1 MKKYISIAIL
11 FSGLM
16 SLSAYYGCTDKTN
29 QSVIQIN
36 YGTSF
41 GECVGYCKH
50 DMSVKSDQITYTCSG
65 WNNEVSTFSHY
76 ENINSELWDSLR
88 TDFNLNKFF
97 DLPTTIG
104 CPDCADGGAEWVE
117 IKLSNGQ
124 SHKVVFE
131 YNNSPETVSKLINKL
146 NTRLNANN
154 CNQ

>member
-1 MKKYISIAIL
+1 MKRYISVSIL
-11 FSGLM
+11 FLVLMTLSG
-16 SLSAYYGCTDKTN
+16 YYGCTDKTN
-29 QSVIQIN
+29 QSVMQIN

-65 WNNEVSTFSHY
+65 WNNDVTTFSRY
-76 ENINSELWDSLR
+76 ETINSELLDSLR
-88 TDFNLNKFF
+88 TVFNLTKFF

-117 IKLSNGQ
+117 IKLTNGQ
-124 SHKVVFE
+124 NHKVTFE
-131 YNNSPETVSKLINKL
+131 FGSSPEDLNALIKALRSKL
-146 NTRLNANN
+146 NTNS

>member
-1 MKKYISIAIL
+1 MKKHISIAIL
-11 FSGLM
+11 FLVLM
-16 SLSAYYGCTDKTN
+16 SVSGYYGCTDKTN
-29 QSVIQIN
+29 KSVVQMN

-50 DMSVKSDQITYTCSG
+50 DMSIKSDQITYTCSG
-65 WNNEVSTFSHY
+65 WNSDVTTFSRY
-76 ENINSELWDSLR
+76 ESLNSELWDSLR
-88 TDFNLNKFF
+88 TDFNLTGFF

-124 SHKVVFE
+124 THKVTFE
-131 YNNSPETVSKLINKL
+131 YNSSPESVNALVKKLRVKL
-146 NTRLNANN
+146 VANS